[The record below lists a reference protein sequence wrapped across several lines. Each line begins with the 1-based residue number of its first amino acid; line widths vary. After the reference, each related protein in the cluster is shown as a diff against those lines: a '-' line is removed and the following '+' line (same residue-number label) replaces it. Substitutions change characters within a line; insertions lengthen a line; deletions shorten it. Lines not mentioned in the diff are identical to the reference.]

1 MAVSFPDRDKSV
13 VFAMQVDMSGR
24 QLKFKSGVHK
34 EVRDILELSVYM
46 WCSAGSSLGS
56 VRLGEVQVLNAGASS
71 TLEAGEFS

>member
-1 MAVSFPDRDKSV
+1 MLSDRIKLCN
-13 VFAMQVDMSGR
+13 FAMQVDMSGQ

-46 WCSAGSSLGS
+46 WCPAGSSLGS
-56 VRLGEVQVLNAGASS
+56 MRLGEVQVLTAGASS